1 MEFKKLIAL
10 LLVFCL
16 AYSTLSTAYA
26 TISKEY
32 DYTARDFYGNDAF
45 GFKVTITVE
54 TEQNDVWFTNSH
66 YFVTFTITLNYVNTS
81 LYSYTSVGTWMVFDK
96 PSLEGLNATVPWVAT
111 YNKTTVYLGDSQ
123 ALEMQCNPTSKGT
136 ASFTPGMDWTFVSNH
151 NTTTISGLWSSEEP
165 MYIDVQAS
173 GTQPT
178 SPPASSDLAYFAIGL
193 IVGIFIAGVVS
204 ATLFVWTKK
213 KRVRDN

>member
-1 MEFKKLIAL
+1 MKLRKLIAL

-16 AYSTLSTAYA
+16 AYSTLSIAHA

-32 DYTARDFYGNDAF
+32 DFTARDFYGNAPF

-54 TEQNDVWFTNSH
+54 TEQNDVWLTNSH
-66 YFVTFTITLNYVNTS
+66 YFVTFTITFNYVNTS
-81 LYSYTSVGTWMVFDK
+81 LYSYTSVGTWTVFDE
-96 PSLEGLNATVPWVAT
+96 PLLESLNATVPWVAT

-123 ALEMQCNPTSKGT
+123 ALRMQCNPTSKGR
-136 ASFTPGMDWTFVSNH
+136 ASFTPSMDWTFVSNH

-165 MYIDVQAS
+165 IYIDVQTA

-178 SPPASSDLAYFAIGL
+178 SLPASSDLAYFAIGL
-193 IVGIFIAGVVS
+193 IVGIFITGVVS

-213 KRVRDN
+213 KQARA